1 MLTTEANSKVTWALT
16 DALRGRFVEP
26 FVASLCLAYV
36 CIKAR
41 EKELVDVP
49 NLASFLDECEVPE
62 RVRTLILNMFEKEWN
77 AYRSLVASFDL
88 ESLRQ
93 FMASREADSRRYAYT
108 APLDIR
114 RLAFKLIDLSHED
127 TFADFRC
134 DIGSSLITALQEFGV
149 NSADGYESSY
159 EFAPIAEMRLD
170 AIGCASR
177 GNVVMQNLFAVAPNA
192 KKYDKA
198 YCCPPF
204 GTRIMDA
211 DIRAYVSDKAALPE
225 LRPSCSATWI
235 FALRALDSLNEN
247 GKCAM
252 IVNDGSLLNQA
263 ELTCRKYLV
272 DRNLVEAVIALP
284 SPIFSGTGVSASI
297 VLLNP
302 SKNDTAVLMVDA
314 TQKGRKEKGAVVL
327 SPEEINAI
335 VNAVRN
341 GIADGKIEIKSVAPK
356 AIALDEYILHPRRYI
371 NTDLVELEFPNAQPL
386 KNLVS
391 GIRHGSS
398 LTPHAL
404 AELTAPEYTMFRYAT
419 QANIK
424 DGTIEADATYLKE
437 MPSAK
442 ESYCA
447 NNEDVILTKAGRP
460 IKSAVVNLG
469 GGERLL
475 VSSNQYIIT
484 PNTKVID
491 PYYLKTFFDSAMGQ
505 SVLSQISVG
514 VGMPA
519 IALRDLN
526 EIKIPVL
533 PMETQKRIA
542 ATYQARQREVEE
554 LRRRLDQSLL
564 ALNGVFGEIAA
575 GDGSAS

>member
-1 MLTTEANSKVTWALT
+1 MRTNEGNSKGTWALM
-16 DALRGRFVEP
+16 DVLRAKVAKP

-36 CIKAR
+36 CIKCR
-41 EKELVDVP
+41 EKGLVDVP
-49 NLASFLDECEVPE
+49 NLASFLDECGMTGH
-62 RVRTLILNMFEKEWN
+62 VRELILGNLEREWN
-77 AYRSLVASFDL
+77 DYRSLVASHDL

-93 FMASREADSRRYAYT
+93 FMASSDADSRRYSYS
-108 APLDIR
+108 APHDVQ
-114 RLAFKLIDLSHED
+114 RLAFKLIGLSHED

-134 DIGSSLITALQEFGV
+134 DIGSSLIMALQEFGV
-149 NSADGYESSY
+149 KAADGFEISH
-159 EFAPIAEMRLD
+159 EAAPMAEMRLD
-170 AIGCASR
+170 AVGYASQSD
-177 GNVVMQNLFAVAPNA
+177 VVMQNLFAVAPNA

-272 DRNLVEAVIALP
+272 DRNLVGAVIALP

-302 SKNDTAVLMVDA
+302 SKNDTTVLMVDA
-314 TQKGRKEKGAVVL
+314 TQLGRKEKGAVVL
-327 SPEEINAI
+327 SPEEVNAI

-341 GIADGKIEIKSVAPK
+341 GIADGNIEVKSVAPK
-356 AIALDEYILHPRRYI
+356 AIALEEYILHPRRYI

-398 LTPHAL
+398 LPPHVL

-424 DGTIEADATYLKE
+424 DGMIEADGTYLKE
-437 MPSAK
+437 MPNDK
-442 ESYCA
+442 DEYCA
-447 NNEDVILTKAGRP
+447 KDMDVILTKAGRP

-469 GGERLL
+469 IDERLL

-484 PNTKVID
+484 PNTKEID

-519 IALRDLN
+519 IALRDLK